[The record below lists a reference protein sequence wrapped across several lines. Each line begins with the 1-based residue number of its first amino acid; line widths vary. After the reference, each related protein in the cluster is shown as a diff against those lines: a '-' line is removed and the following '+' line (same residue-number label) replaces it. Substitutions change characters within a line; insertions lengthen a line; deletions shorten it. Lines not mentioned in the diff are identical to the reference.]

1 MTSNRSDSATEQII
15 ATEQI
20 LKGKLTNHGVPNLH
34 ESHKGI
40 AVNFKMTLFI
50 LTREETLRKANQN
63 TPNNN
68 IVAKRGALREIKRH
82 NQCEGQYSLNP
93 NKKKATRIPKTRKAR
108 KPKKREERIPMSHPR
123 PPLKPLAN

>member
-1 MTSNRSDSATEQII
+1 MTSNRSNSATEQII

-50 LTREETLRKANQN
+50 LTREETLGKANQN
-63 TPNNN
+63 TP
-68 IVAKRGALREIKRH
+68 K
-82 NQCEGQYSLNP
+82 
-93 NKKKATRIPKTRKAR
+93 
-108 KPKKREERIPMSHPR
+108 
-123 PPLKPLAN
+123 